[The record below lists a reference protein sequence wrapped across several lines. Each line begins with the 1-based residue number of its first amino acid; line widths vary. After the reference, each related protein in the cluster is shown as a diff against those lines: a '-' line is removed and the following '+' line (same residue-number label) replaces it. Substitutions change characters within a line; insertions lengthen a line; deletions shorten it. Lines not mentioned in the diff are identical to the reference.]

1 VIISFLEGTEGRG
14 WHFMISSWTDFMLFR
29 QADSSQQLFPS
40 VSLHVGPASGLGSSW
55 GLTLLGLAQVDFTG
69 IDS

>member
-1 VIISFLEGTEGRG
+1 
-14 WHFMISSWTDFMLFR
+14 MISSWTDFMLFR

-55 GLTLLGLAQVDFTG
+55 GLTLLGLAQVDFPG